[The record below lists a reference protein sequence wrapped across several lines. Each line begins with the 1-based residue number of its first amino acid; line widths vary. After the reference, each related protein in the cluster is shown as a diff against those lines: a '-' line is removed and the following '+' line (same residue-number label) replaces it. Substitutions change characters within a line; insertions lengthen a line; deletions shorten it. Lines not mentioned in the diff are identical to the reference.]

1 MRLPAM
7 TLFAVLALAAPA
19 SARTWHSYSLYNGNA
34 PVEGGAGTH
43 SLRLTSMLLPDSF
56 KVRKG
61 RTSLTFGP
69 LGACRSTGTIRPAL
83 VASSET
89 SATGVLNALL
99 SGGTS
104 YGAGTRSSGAAY
116 RVEKFKGGSLK
127 AVSVSPTRLA
137 GVWAVVRA
145 TTTPHTTCHTG
156 GVREGLGFPLAD
168 AFGTIRANGY

>member
-7 TLFAVLALAAPA
+7 TMLAVLALAAPA
-19 SARTWHSYSLYNGNA
+19 SAASWHSFSLYNGSA
-34 PVEGGAGTH
+34 PVEGAAGTH

-89 SATGVLNALL
+89 TATAVLNALL

-145 TTTPHTTCHTG
+145 TTTPHSTCHTG